1 MNKILIQYLLN
12 NYLKTFLKVFFVF
25 YCFGIIL
32 NLFEEIEFFKNLN
45 VNFAT
50 PVLLTILHIP
60 SMIIQLLPF
69 IIFITSMKFIID
81 IKNNKD
87 LLTIKVFGISNFKVF
102 LLISFISFFIG
113 WISLFL
119 LNPIT
124 SSMTKYYEKIKA
136 NYSKDIDHLVSFNKN
151 GLWIKENLSNGQRI
165 ISSKE
170 IDQKKLKKLTIFNFD
185 KDYNLINKIYSETAN
200 IEKNKWLLKN
210 VVLVNLTGDVFDQ
223 NELKELEIESIYTYE
238 KITSLYKNFDT
249 LSFID
254 LVTNYQSLLDQGYSN
269 VFLKQSFNNML
280 SMPFFLLTMTA
291 LASIL
296 VLGKLTKSNNTR
308 YVFIGLISCIL
319 IYYLKDLSIALGK
332 TNRIPLTLATW
343 MPIIIIGLFSSVGIL
358 QINEK

>member
-170 IDQKKLKKLTIFNFD
+170 IDQKKLKKLTMFNFD

-332 TNRIPLTLATW
+332 TNRIHLTLATW